1 MNKQQQETLLSNL
14 LWLGSSLLVAL
25 VVWFIASIEANPI
38 DEQRFLRI
46 PIQLRLPDD
55 VIVINEPPSS
65 ASVYIRAQQSIL
77 DLLTDDDIV
86 VYADLTSYD
95 PGTYTVPL
103 QVETARRA
111 RSDTQPTQITVE
123 LQQRVT
129 QLKNVV
135 VVASNNPPATFSYT
149 ITEQDIVQVEVS
161 GAQVAANDVVQV
173 EGRLDLADQRSDFE
187 RTLTLVPVDADGNRV
202 NNVTLEP
209 RQVTVIVDMVQ
220 RDDLREVFV
229 RPNILLE
236 TLPENYVISS
246 VDLSPRQVVLSG
258 SPTILQRLGD
268 TVETQE
274 ITLENQTNTFT
285 VEVPL
290 SLPSE
295 EIIPLT
301 GTITVTISLQ
311 EQTSSLSLQD
321 IPVSVIGIA
330 DDMAVQINPETIS
343 ALLNGPVSQLEGI
356 TAQDIQAVI
365 DLNGREAGTYD
376 ITPTISIRQGQVNL
390 PTRNITLLPPSISV
404 TLTSQATATPPET
417 TPEANITA
425 TPESE

>member
-95 PGTYTVPL
+95 PGTYTVQL